1 MSLFEQNNPWV
12 KLMARIPILK
22 PCTGWFFLCC
32 VLSTVS
38 GGGLLA
44 QETANE
50 IIERREARQD
60 DTSSSGISG
69 TAPAAQRAL
78 ENRQA
83 VINSLA
89 MELNELIP
97 GDYKESSPEREEL
110 QKVASHFVDG
120 NSDAINY
127 RLDQMRKSN
136 PDLPPSELLLAG
148 LYYAVNNPNQ
158 GHALLEQASINNP
171 MHPAISIALGRLAF
185 SQSRIADALALV
197 EKAERQLQ
205 SMELSSQAKLHYQT
219 QIADSNTLIAI
230 RQNRIEDA
238 ERYAST
244 WEQLQPAS
252 PKMLLARAE
261 LKFLQNDIP
270 GSIDYLSKLQK
281 ALPESRPPETII
293 ASWYQRQQ
301 DEPNTEKW
309 IRLAFEKYPD
319 NPSVQLEYGNWA
331 ISQED
336 FTTAVAAI
344 KSYEAAE
351 GESMTT
357 KMMKARMAF
366 ARQSYGEAEQLL
378 ADLFKSQPNSFDVSN
393 LYALSLIESD
403 NTEKQQLAKQITQRN
418 LQALPSNQVAN
429 AAAGW
434 VMLRLGNKEAA
445 TEILTRT
452 ARSSELSPEVA
463 FFVASMLQGN
473 GKMIQAKLLL
483 QPALESKGM
492 FLYRERANALMKSLG
507 GASDLP
513 SPAGN

>member
-1 MSLFEQNNPWV
+1 M
-12 KLMARIPILK
+12 
-22 PCTGWFFLCC
+22 
-32 VLSTVS
+32 
-38 GGGLLA
+38 LA

-60 DTSSSGISG
+60 DTPPSGISG

-78 ENRQA
+78 ENREA

-89 MELNELIP
+89 TELNELIP
-97 GDYKESSPEREEL
+97 GDYTKSLPEREEL
-110 QKVASHFVDG
+110 KKVASHFIDG

-127 RLDQMRKSN
+127 RLDQMRKTH
-136 PDLPPSELLLAG
+136 PDLPPSDLLLAG
-148 LYYAVNNPNQ
+148 LHYAVNNPNQ
-158 GHALLEQASINNP
+158 GHALLEQASVDNP

-197 EKAERQLQ
+197 EKADRQLQ
-205 SMELSSQAKLHYQT
+205 SIELSPGAKLHYQT

-238 ERYAST
+238 ERYATT

-270 GSIDYLSKLQK
+270 GSMKYLAQLQK
-281 ALPESRPPETII
+281 ALPDSRPPETII
-293 ASWYQRQQ
+293 ASWYQRQR
-301 DEPNTEKW
+301 DEPNTEKY

-319 NPSVQLEYGNWA
+319 NPSVQLEYANWA
-331 ISQED
+331 IGQED
-336 FTTAVAAI
+336 FETAAATI
-344 KSYEAAE
+344 KSYEEAE

-366 ARQSYGEAEQLL
+366 ARQSYGDAERLL
-378 ADLFKSQPNSFDVSN
+378 ADLFKLQPNSFDVSN
-393 LYALSLIESD
+393 LYALSLIETD
-403 NTEKQQLAKQITQRN
+403 DTEKQKLAKQITQRN
-418 LQALPSNQVAN
+418 LQALPNNPVAN
-429 AAAGW
+429 AAVGW
-434 VMLRLGNKEAA
+434 VMLKLGNKEAA

-452 ARSSELSPEVA
+452 ARSSQLSPEVA

-473 GKMIQAKLLL
+473 GKTMQAKLLL

-492 FLYRERANALMKSLG
+492 FLYRERANELMKALS

-513 SPAGN
+513 SPAGK

>member
-1 MSLFEQNNPWV
+1 M
-12 KLMARIPILK
+12 
-22 PCTGWFFLCC
+22 
-32 VLSTVS
+32 
-38 GGGLLA
+38 LA

-60 DTSSSGISG
+60 DTPPSGISG
-69 TAPAAQRAL
+69 TAPATQRAL
-78 ENRQA
+78 ENREA

-89 MELNELIP
+89 TELNELMP
-97 GDYKESSPEREEL
+97 GDYTESSPEREEL
-110 QKVASHFVDG
+110 KKVASHFIDG

-127 RLDQMRKSN
+127 RLDQMRKAN
-136 PDLPPSELLLAG
+136 PDLPPSDLLLAG

-158 GHALLEQASINNP
+158 GHALLEQASIDNP

-185 SQSRIADALALV
+185 SQSRIADASALV
-197 EKAERQLQ
+197 EKADRQLQ
-205 SMELSSQAKLHYQT
+205 SMELSPGAKLHYQT

-238 ERYAST
+238 ERFAAT
-244 WEQLQPAS
+244 WEQLQPTS

-270 GSIDYLSKLQK
+270 GSMKYLAQLQK
-281 ALPESRPPETII
+281 ALPDSRPPETIV
-293 ASWYQRQQ
+293 AAWYQRQR

-331 ISQED
+331 IGQED
-336 FTTAVAAI
+336 FKTAAAAI
-344 KSYEAAE
+344 QSYEEAE

-366 ARQSYGEAEQLL
+366 ASQSYGEAERLL
-378 ADLFKSQPNSFDVSN
+378 ADLFKLQPNSFDVSN
-393 LYALSLIESD
+393 LYALCLIETD
-403 NTEKQQLAKQITQRN
+403 DTEKQQLAKQIAQRN
-418 LQALPSNQVAN
+418 LQALPNNPVAN
-429 AAAGW
+429 AAVGW
-434 VMLRLGNKEAA
+434 VMLKLGNKEAA

-452 ARSSELSPEVA
+452 ARSSQLSPEVA

-473 GKMIQAKLLL
+473 GKSMQAKLLL

-492 FLYRERANALMKSLG
+492 FLYRERANELMKALSG
-507 GASDLP
+507 GSDLP
-513 SPAGN
+513 SPAGK